1 LATRYLKAQPT
12 SGGPYAAGLASNL
25 AAAFWKLSAESE
37 DADGDDCSGA
47 LASVGCLRAV
57 ATILESVSSLPHLY
71 VQLEPAGGLHVSTFQ
86 LNLSRFGCTSP
97 RPPV

>member
-1 LATRYLKAQPT
+1 M
-12 SGGPYAAGLASNL
+12 GLASNL

-57 ATILESVSSLPHLY
+57 ATILVGPCTLLGCAFRSSVSF
-71 VQLEPAGGLHVSTFQ
+71 VQPTPGS
-86 LNLSRFGCTSP
+86 
-97 RPPV
+97 